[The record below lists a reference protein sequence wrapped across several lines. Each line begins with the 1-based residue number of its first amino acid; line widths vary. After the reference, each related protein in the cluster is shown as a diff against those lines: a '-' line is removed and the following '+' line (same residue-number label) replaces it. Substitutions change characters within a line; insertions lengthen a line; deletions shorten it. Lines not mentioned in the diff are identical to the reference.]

1 MKISIQRHLRSLMR
15 DEFYRNWLIAIVVF
29 VLVLIVVLIVAALTQ
44 DMEGALVAVLRS
56 GTPSPS
62 FPLAWHIWL
71 GMLNT
76 ILITPFLL
84 AAIIMTIRYW
94 TERIQTGRKRYKSIK
109 NHYVLIGY
117 NRYSVSIIRN
127 RLGQDGDSD
136 ALMILYT
143 VVPPQTVRSEL
154 RALLP
159 KALEERVI
167 IYAGAPHLKEQI
179 AQLNL
184 HTAKAV
190 YIALDGED
198 WNSSYARNIS
208 MLQTIAHYAGT
219 QRVENHLPVN
229 VLFNDD
235 KAYEIAQRLEL
246 PLQCTGVYD
255 ADRQLVQNLDVHIY
269 NFYENWARLLW
280 SYSGFKKAD
289 GSYYYDR
296 LDFEPLEGTDH
307 FVHLVIVGFNSMGK
321 ALLKEAIRVCHY
333 PNFDARKQIG
343 KTLITI
349 IDPEAERQRRQFQAS
364 YPYLAQ
370 IKDIEID
377 FRQAFLEDEDVRCDI
392 IVWAKD
398 ERQLLT
404 IAICVKDPDE
414 AMHMSLSLPEAVY
427 VDYSRLQ
434 LENVSADGRRARLVK
449 GGNGTRTRIL
459 VRQVVRKNLQTI
471 INENTQYFSNI
482 KVFGTYYEGIALNLL
497 DDKLPICIHGLYADK
512 LYDNIDRISEIE
524 KIAVQDHFERWKNSW
539 YPLSEEERCANR
551 YQIDMYRSTFA
562 YMERLAIPQ
571 GTIIADPVVVE
582 RLAEVEHRRW
592 IADKTLFGFR
602 QAKTGEVRVDEVRIH
617 NCIDDYS
624 NLTRLD
630 QIKDHAV
637 VLSAPVLVTWADTI

>member
-143 VVPPQTVRSEL
+143 VAPPQTVRSEL

-219 QRVENHLPVN
+219 QRVENHLPVMC
-229 VLFNDD
+229 F
-235 KAYEIAQRLEL
+235 
-246 PLQCTGVYD
+246 
-255 ADRQLVQNLDVHIY
+255 
-269 NFYENWARLLW
+269 
-280 SYSGFKKAD
+280 
-289 GSYYYDR
+289 
-296 LDFEPLEGTDH
+296 
-307 FVHLVIVGFNSMGK
+307 SMM
-321 ALLKEAIRVCHY
+321 IR
-333 PNFDARKQIG
+333 
-343 KTLITI
+343 
-349 IDPEAERQRRQFQAS
+349 
-364 YPYLAQ
+364 
-370 IKDIEID
+370 
-377 FRQAFLEDEDVRCDI
+377 
-392 IVWAKD
+392 
-398 ERQLLT
+398 
-404 IAICVKDPDE
+404 
-414 AMHMSLSLPEAVY
+414 
-427 VDYSRLQ
+427 
-434 LENVSADGRRARLVK
+434 
-449 GGNGTRTRIL
+449 
-459 VRQVVRKNLQTI
+459 
-471 INENTQYFSNI
+471 
-482 KVFGTYYEGIALNLL
+482 
-497 DDKLPICIHGLYADK
+497 
-512 LYDNIDRISEIE
+512 
-524 KIAVQDHFERWKNSW
+524 
-539 YPLSEEERCANR
+539 
-551 YQIDMYRSTFA
+551 
-562 YMERLAIPQ
+562 
-571 GTIIADPVVVE
+571 
-582 RLAEVEHRRW
+582 
-592 IADKTLFGFR
+592 
-602 QAKTGEVRVDEVRIH
+602 
-617 NCIDDYS
+617 
-624 NLTRLD
+624 LTRLHND
-630 QIKDHAV
+630 WNCLCNVPAYMMQTVSWCKIWMCTSIISMRIGRDCFGVIPDSRRRTAAIIMTDWISNHWRERIILYI
-637 VLSAPVLVTWADTI
+637 LSL